1 MISEAVATDTNFD
14 SEEHEYI
21 IPTKR
26 INDEA
31 SLRKFQGTGSAVDLM
46 MFIVECQKAV
56 KGTKMTET

>member
-1 MISEAVATDTNFD
+1 MIKHLISEAVATDTNFD

-31 SLRKFQGTGSAVDLM
+31 GLRAFQGTGSAVDLM
-46 MFIVECQKAV
+46 MFMVEC
-56 KGTKMTET
+56 